1 MSAQTPPPG
10 PGSGE
15 PELTE
20 EQLRQ
25 LDAEI
30 ERIHVD
36 DVILQTIVSL
46 INLGARKGAVGAPPE
61 ANLQPDYEQ
70 LKIAIDAAQALINV
84 VELRHA
90 DKLNPFRDAL
100 AQLKMAYARGSG
112 GAAAAPAPA
121 APGAAEP
128 QGGQGGTG
136 SAPGGGRLWVP
147 GQ

>member
-1 MSAQTPPPG
+1 MSTPPPG
-10 PGSGE
+10 GE
-15 PELTE
+15 QLTE

-61 ANLQPDYEQ
+61 AGIQADYEQ
-70 LKIAIDAAQALINV
+70 LKIAIDAAQALINQ

-100 AQLKMAYARGSG
+100 AQLKMAYARGG
-112 GAAAAPAPA
+112 GKAGEPAPA
-121 APGAAEP
+121 EQPGAAEP
-128 QGGQGGTG
+128 QGGQAGPGPASG
-136 SAPGGGRLWVP
+136 SGRLWIP

>member
-1 MSAQTPPPG
+1 MSTPPPG
-10 PGSGE
+10 E
-15 PELTE
+15 PEMTE
-20 EQLRQ
+20 EQARQ

-61 ANLQPDYEQ
+61 AGVRPDYEQ
-70 LKIAIDAAQALINV
+70 LKIAIDAAQALVGI

-100 AQLKMAYARGSG
+100 AQLKLAYARGSG
-112 GAAAAPAPA
+112 QPAAAEPAGPA
-121 APGAAEP
+121 GQPGGAQP
-128 QGGQGGTG
+128 QGGQPP
-136 SAPGGGRLWVP
+136 APSSGRLWIP